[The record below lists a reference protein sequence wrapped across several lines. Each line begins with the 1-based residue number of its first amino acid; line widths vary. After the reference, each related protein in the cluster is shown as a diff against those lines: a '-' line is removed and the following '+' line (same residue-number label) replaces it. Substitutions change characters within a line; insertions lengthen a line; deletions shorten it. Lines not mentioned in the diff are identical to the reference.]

1 MKQLCLSSLLL
12 VLLWLGVGCA
22 PADYSYAKTEASY
35 ASSPAYG
42 YAGGAPAPS
51 APMTESMVREE
62 AYYDADESGG
72 DALGM
77 LSDPYPAP
85 KIAEQKP
92 ADPPKDGVAPQG
104 GDKTPG
110 SEPTV
115 QPEVPKQR
123 LVIYQAQLG
132 LFVFKIE
139 ESWEK
144 AKAIS
149 DKYKGWIQQSTNTS
163 LTIRVPAAEFE
174 KAMEELSKL
183 GDIQYKNVTG
193 TDVTEEFY
201 DSQIRLKNAQELRN
215 RFVELLKSARNV
227 EDSLAIER
235 ELARVTEEIELL
247 KGRLKFL
254 GDQIAFSTVT
264 VNFSLKTQEPVT
276 YSRIPLP
283 FGWMGEYNLDSILR

>member
-22 PADYSYAKTEASY
+22 SADYSYAKAEAPY

-51 APMTESMVREE
+51 APMIESLEREE
-62 AYYDADESGG
+62 AYYADESGG
-72 DALGM
+72 SLDIDAR
-77 LSDPYPAP
+77 YAEP
-85 KIAEQKP
+85 KIAEEKP

-104 GDKTPG
+104 GDKNPG

-163 LTIRVPAAEFE
+163 LTIRVPAADFE

-264 VNFSLKTQEPVT
+264 VNFALKTQEPVT

>member
-1 MKQLCLSSLLL
+1 MKQVCLSSLLL

-22 PADYSYAKTEASY
+22 SAGYSYAKSEASY
-35 ASSPAYG
+35 APTPNYAYA
-42 YAGGAPAPS
+42 AGGAAPG

-62 AYYDADESGG
+62 AYYGDDDESGVSLDLL
-72 DALGM
+72 DA
-77 LSDPYPAP
+77 AP

-92 ADPPKDGVAPQG
+92 AEPPKDGVAPQG

-163 LTIRVPAAEFE
+163 LTIRVPAGEFE

-215 RFVELLKSARNV
+215 RFVELLKSARTV

-264 VNFSLKTQEPVT
+264 VNFALKTQEPVT